1 MLHLGGKNAKKK
13 TSSSDSKRHFTVVM
27 GNKEHGLYVSS
38 SPSSAA
44 RKAVSKL
51 CATDKKKKVQ
61 FSIRE
66 ITQGSKKKT
75 YGPYLGEI
83 EKLAKPIELKGRVIR
98 YKPVAKLNRKNGGAT
113 NLKNRFPYTKL
124 PIIGNNNNNN
134 NNDKHWFHGR
144 DMEIGKIY
152 RLKRKN
158 STGDLG
164 LHRVMNKDDEKITFA
179 TFNITS
185 HSNTRGKIMTVKI
198 SDDSIS
204 GYLDTTGTWFHGK
217 KRISL
222 RDMVLGTIYELRPK
236 HSTSSLDL
244 YKVIEKDDG
253 KDKIKLAKL
262 KTPAHPNF
270 GANRL
275 RPKIM
280 TLKISESSIYGY
292 SDYDLKTPENTSVF
306 SENESNESN
315 ESKEFRENEDN

>member
-1 MLHLGGKNAKKK
+1 
-13 TSSSDSKRHFTVVM
+13 
-27 GNKEHGLYVSS
+27 
-38 SPSSAA
+38 
-44 RKAVSKL
+44 
-51 CATDKKKKVQ
+51 
-61 FSIRE
+61 
-66 ITQGSKKKT
+66 
-75 YGPYLGEI
+75 
-83 EKLAKPIELKGRVIR
+83 
-98 YKPVAKLNRKNGGAT
+98 
-113 NLKNRFPYTKL
+113 
-124 PIIGNNNNNN
+124 
-134 NNDKHWFHGR
+134 
-144 DMEIGKIY
+144 
-152 RLKRKN
+152 
-158 STGDLG
+158 
-164 LHRVMNKDDEKITFA
+164 
-179 TFNITS
+179 
-185 HSNTRGKIMTVKI
+185 MTVKI